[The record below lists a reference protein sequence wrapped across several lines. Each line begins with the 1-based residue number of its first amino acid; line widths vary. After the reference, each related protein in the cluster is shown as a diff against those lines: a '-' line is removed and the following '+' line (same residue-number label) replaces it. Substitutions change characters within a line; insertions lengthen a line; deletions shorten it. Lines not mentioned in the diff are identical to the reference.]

1 MMRLPAVFLLL
12 LVALSGRA
20 QMDTVWVPYS
30 AGMDLRDGLY
40 RSFRDLRLNA
50 PAIPMERLRDDQGL
64 PVQDLRRVVSRLYW
78 QPDSGAR
85 EAVRPDRMWG
95 FCQNDVIYVSAGNGF
110 YRIGLMGSIAH
121 LVVEVSYRDWDP
133 YLQPIPITRTALV
146 HQLLDMRTG
155 AFLPFTSAGM
165 AQALQGDPVLLEE
178 FLALSP
184 RERNK
189 DAALFRFLHLHNER
203 YPLLLPE

>member
-1 MMRLPAVFLLL
+1 MKQL
-12 LVALSGRA
+12 LVLVSLVFGVPSVHA

-40 RSFRDLRLNA
+40 RSFREFRLNA
-50 PAIPMERLRDDQGL
+50 PGVPMERLRDEQGL
-64 PVQDLRRVVSRLYW
+64 AVRDLRKVMSRLYW

-85 EAVRPDRMWG
+85 EAIRPDRMWG

-133 YLQPIPITRTALV
+133 YMQPFPITRTALV

-155 AFLPFTSAGM
+155 AFLPFTSGGM

-178 FLALSP
+178 FMALSP

-189 DAALFRFLHLHNER
+189 EAALFRFLHLHNER
-203 YPLLLPE
+203 NPLLLPE

>member
-1 MMRLPAVFLLL
+1 MKQL
-12 LVALSGRA
+12 LVLLSLVFGVPSVHA

-40 RSFRDLRLNA
+40 RSFREFRLNA
-50 PAIPMERLRDDQGL
+50 PGVPMERLRDEQGL
-64 PVQDLRRVVSRLYW
+64 AVLDLRKVLSRLYW

-85 EAVRPDRMWG
+85 EAIRPDRMWG

-133 YLQPIPITRTALV
+133 YMQPFPITRTALV
-146 HQLLDMRTG
+146 HQLLDMRNG
-155 AFLPFTSAGM
+155 AFLPFTSGGM

-178 FLALSP
+178 FMALSP

-189 DAALFRFLHLHNER
+189 EAALFRFLHLHNER
-203 YPLLLPE
+203 NPLLLPE

>member
-1 MMRLPAVFLLL
+1 MKRLSLLCSLL
-12 LVALSGRA
+12 LVAMAGHA

-40 RSFRDLRLNA
+40 RSFHEFRLNA
-50 PAIPMERLRDDQGL
+50 PGVAMERLRDDQGL
-64 PVQDLRRVVSRLYW
+64 PVRDLRKVMSRLYW

-85 EAVRPDRMWG
+85 EAIRPDRMWG

-133 YLQPIPITRTALV
+133 YMQPFPVTRTALV

-155 AFLPFTSAGM
+155 AFLPFTSGGM
-165 AQALQGDPVLLEE
+165 SQALQGDPVLLEE

-189 DAALFRFLHLHNER
+189 DAVLFRFLHLHNER
-203 YPLLLPE
+203 NALLLPK

>member
-1 MMRLPAVFLLL
+1 MKQL
-12 LVALSGRA
+12 LVLFSLVFGVPSVHA

-40 RSFRDLRLNA
+40 RSFREFRLNA
-50 PAIPMERLRDDQGL
+50 PGVPMERLRDEQGL
-64 PVQDLRRVVSRLYW
+64 AVRDLRKVMSRLYW
-78 QPDSGAR
+78 QPDSGTR
-85 EAVRPDRMWG
+85 EAIRPDRMWG

-133 YLQPIPITRTALV
+133 YMQPFPITRTALV

-155 AFLPFTSAGM
+155 AFLPFTSGGM

-178 FLALSP
+178 FMALSP

-189 DAALFRFLHLHNER
+189 EAALFRFLHLHNER
-203 YPLLLPE
+203 NPLLLPE